1 MNSKTTITTIAIAA
15 VAGAVFYVGSESPD
29 APEAT
34 TAFVD
39 NTIPAETVAAKT
51 THPSHSLDRTGANRD
66 DFAGL
71 NAMREEVVT
80 LPSGVQYEMF
90 VAGTGETPGPNDI
103 VLVRYHATL
112 PDGRVFDTTVNK
124 EEPLSLPLDTIA
136 VPGLREALLLM
147 SEGAHWRVVI
157 PPSEGYGRSGNNR
170 LRRHD
175 LIYDIRVV
183 SVEPAA

>member
-15 VAGAVFYVGSESPD
+15 VAGAVFYVGSGSPD

-71 NAMREEVVT
+71 NAMRKEVVT

-90 VAGTGETPGPNDI
+90 EAGTGDKPGPNDI
-103 VLVRYHATL
+103 VLVRYLASL
-112 PDGRVFDTTVNK
+112 PDGRVFDSTEQNQ
-124 EEPLSLPLDTIA
+124 EPLSLALNTIA
-136 VPGLREALLLM
+136 VPGLREALLMM
-147 SEGAHWRVVI
+147 SAGAHWRVVI
-157 PPSEGYGRSGNNR
+157 PPSEGFGRSGNNR

-175 LIYDIRVV
+175 LIYDIHLVAI
-183 SVEPAA
+183 EPTA